1 VLQTLVNAIALGSA
15 YALLALG
22 FVLILNATSAVN
34 FAQGDMVMAGG
45 YVAIAAATVLPVP
58 GIALLPLVLAAMVAL
73 GLVFSLLAYFPLKS
87 RPPVSVFISTIAL
100 GIIFQNTAN
109 AIFGAAPRGPY
120 VTGGAA
126 PGAPPPL
133 FAAGQLALGPVTLP
147 GQSAAVIAVAALLI
161 LGQWW
166 LFARTRLGRQLRATA
181 QDRAMA
187 EAVGIRVNWMIAFT
201 FGLAA
206 ALAGAAGLLLA
217 NTFFVSPTDGT
228 NYIIKAYIAVT
239 IGGWGSI
246 AGAVAGALLIA
257 LFEVIFPSLPL
268 YLPLVD
274 RNAPWVQAVFSHT
287 VSTIILYVVVLVI
300 LFFRPQGLFG
310 EVVQRRA

>member
-1 VLQTLVNAIALGSA
+1 MLQTLINAIALGSA

-22 FVLILNATSAVN
+22 FVLVLNATSAVN
-34 FAQGDMVMAGG
+34 FTQGDMVMAGG
-45 YVAIAAATVLPVP
+45 YVAIAASTLMDVPGAVLLPVV
-58 GIALLPLVLAAMVAL
+58 ILAMIGL

-109 AIFGAAPRGPY
+109 ALYGAAPRG
-120 VTGGAA
+120 A
-126 PGAPPPL
+126 PPL
-133 FAAGQLALGPVTLP
+133 FGAGQFEMAGVAIAQ
-147 GQSAAVIAVAALLI
+147 QSVAIILVAGLLI
-161 LGQWW
+161 GGQWW
-166 LFARTRLGRQLRATA
+166 LFARTPLGRKLRATA

-201 FGLAA
+201 FGLAS

-217 NTFFVSPTDGT
+217 NQFFVSPTDGT

-239 IGGWGSI
+239 IGGWGSL
-246 AGAVAGALLIA
+246 AGAVLGAMFIA
-257 LFEVIFPSLPL
+257 LFEVIYPSLPV
-268 YLPLVD
+268 LVGVID
-274 RNAPWVQAVFSHT
+274 AKAPWAQVMFSQTVATMLLYAAVLA
-287 VSTIILYVVVLVI
+287 ILV
-300 LFFRPQGLFG
+300 FRPQGLFG

>member
-1 VLQTLVNAIALGSA
+1 MLQTLVSALALGSA

-34 FAQGDMVMAGG
+34 FTQGDMVMAGG
-45 YVAIAAATVLPVP
+45 YIAIALATVLPVP
-58 GIALLPLVLAAMVAL
+58 GIALLPFVLAAMIVL

-109 AIFGAAPRGPY
+109 AIFGAAPRG
-120 VTGGAA
+120 A
-126 PGAPPPL
+126 PPL
-133 FAAGQLALGPVTLP
+133 FPGGQLALGPVTLP

-161 LGQWW
+161 GGQWW

-181 QDRAMA
+181 QDRGMA

-239 IGGWGSI
+239 IGGWGSLP
-246 AGAVAGALLIA
+246 GAIAGALLIA
-257 LFEVIFPSLPL
+257 LFEVIYPSVPLFLPF
-268 YLPLVD
+268 VD
-274 RNAPWVQAVFSHT
+274 RNAPWVQDVFSHT